1 MKPTDYILNL
11 VMSIIEC
18 NDDILALVDIDDII
32 IQRDVLISV
41 LVCEDMSQYKKG
53 DLHNITDLIAYM
65 DELNSQVDEFI
76 KQRMYIR
83 ELCNK
88 I

>member
-1 MKPTDYILNL
+1 MKNTDYILNL
-11 VMSIIEC
+11 VMNIIEC

-41 LVCEDMSQYKKG
+41 LACEDMSQYRKG
-53 DLHNITDLIAYM
+53 DSHNITDLIAYM

-76 KQRMYIR
+76 KQRIYIR

-88 I
+88 N

>member
-1 MKPTDYILNL
+1 MKTTDYILNL

-18 NDDILALVDIDDII
+18 NDDILTLVDIDDII

-41 LVCEDMSQYKKG
+41 LACEDMSQYKKG
-53 DLHNITDLIAYM
+53 DLHNISDLIAYM

>member
-1 MKPTDYILNL
+1 MKNTDYILNL
-11 VMSIIEC
+11 VMSIIEY
-18 NDDILALVDIDDII
+18 NDDILTLVDIDDII
-32 IQRDVLISV
+32 IQRDALVSV
-41 LVCEDMSQYKKG
+41 LSCEDMSQYTENE
-53 DLHNITDLIAYM
+53 LSNISDLIMYM

-88 I
+88 N